1 MNITKENKGNLAATL
16 KIQLTKE
23 DYNAKVEKALK
34 DMQRKAQMPGF
45 RPGKV
50 PMGLVKKMYGK
61 SVLADE
67 VNKVMIDGIYD
78 YIKENEINILGNP
91 LPDHDK
97 ASGID
102 WENQTDFEFHYDI
115 GIAPVID
122 LELSDGIS
130 VEYYKIKIE
139 DSMVED
145 TIKDIT
151 RRYGKMIN
159 PETSEKD
166 DVLFGEFAELDGEN
180 NPIADGLKNK
190 SNLFIQYIKDEET
203 RNNLIGKKSGE
214 SVDLDI
220 VKSVENESEMA
231 GMLGIKKEEL
241 EQYGK
246 NFRFTI
252 ERISRIE
259 PAELN
264 SDLFTKVAPET
275 TISTEEDFR
284 EYMRNQLS
292 KQYQADADKHFRNEA
307 IKVIVEKANLELPE
321 EFLKRWLLET
331 NKDNDQIT
339 AEQVENEFVSFADSF
354 KWQLIENHL
363 IKSNNIEVK
372 TEEVVAYLK
381 DYMRI
386 QLKQYGQENP
396 DDEILNDF
404 VNRIMTNKDEV
415 KKVYDQLFDTK
426 ILELFKEKLKFEEKE
441 VTFDEFVSIMT
452 ERYKSKESKS

>member
-1 MNITKENKGNLAATL
+1 MNITQENKGNLAATL

-23 DYNAKVEKALK
+23 DYNEKVEKALK

-67 VNKVMIDGIYD
+67 VNKVLIDGIYD

-97 ASGID
+97 TAGID

>member
-115 GIAPVID
+115 GIAPAID
-122 LELSDGIS
+122 LELSDEIS

-145 TIKDIT
+145 TITDIA

-166 DVLFGEFAELDGEN
+166 DVLFGEFAELDGDGNLIE
-180 NPIADGLKNK
+180 DGLKNK
-190 SNLFIQYIKDEET
+190 SNLFIQYIKDEDT
-203 RNNLIGKKSGE
+203 RNSLIGKKSGE
-214 SVDLDI
+214 SIDVDI

-241 EQYGK
+241 DQYGK

-264 SDLFTKVAPET
+264 NDLFTKVAPET
-275 TISTEEDFR
+275 SITTEEDFR
-284 EYMRNQLS
+284 EYMRTQLS
-292 KQYQADADKHFRNEA
+292 KRYQADADKHFRNEA

-331 NKDNDQIT
+331 SKDNDQIT

-363 IKSNNIEVK
+363 IKNNNIEVK

-396 DDEILNDF
+396 DDEVLNDF

-426 ILELFKEKLKFEEKE
+426 TLELFKEKLKLDKKE
-441 VTFDEFVSIMT
+441 VNFDEFVNIMT

>member
-1 MNITKENKGNLAATL
+1 MNITQENKGNLAATL

-23 DYNAKVEKALK
+23 DYNEKVEKALK

-115 GIAPVID
+115 GFAPAIN
-122 LELSDGIS
+122 LELSDDIS

-151 RRYGKMIN
+151 RRYGKMVN

-166 DVLFGEFAELDGEN
+166 DVLFGEFAEVDGES
-180 NPIADGLKNK
+180 NPIEDGLKNK
-190 SNLFIQYIKDEET
+190 SNLFIQYIKDEDT

-220 VKSVENESEMA
+220 MKSVENESEMA

-264 SDLFTKVAPET
+264 NDLFTKVAPET
-275 TISTEEDFR
+275 SIATEEDFR
-284 EYMRNQLS
+284 EYMRSQLS

-339 AEQVENEFVSFADSF
+339 AEQVEKEFVSFADSF

-426 ILELFKEKLKFEEKE
+426 ILELFKEKLKLDEKE
-441 VTFDEFVSIMT
+441 VTFDEFVNIMT
-452 ERYKSKESKS
+452 DRYKSNESKS